1 MRSGVESSP
10 ERQADGVERVHVWA
24 VLLVQAEAYELQ
36 RGALLAQ
43 HEVAVCAG
51 GRRGE
56 LEHRREVVGQL
67 VDLPRN
73 CVGMSER
80 DPHGY
85 YYEKQDA
92 EEQDQDRAGAARRG
106 ARGSR
111 VGDRARR
118 GPPRPCRRSWS
129 MRLSTAL
136 LAAGGSVQALGV
148 PSDRRISNEVI
159 DELLAG
165 ASTEE
170 EIAGPG
176 GLLAELTKRLVERA
190 MEVELTDHVGYEPHL
205 EPPGGA
211 ENTRNGT
218 TPKTLI
224 TEHGKVPIDAPRDR
238 DGSFEPKIVRKR
250 QRRFVGFDE
259 KILALYSR
267 GLSTRDIEAHLEE
280 IYGVKVGRDLI
291 SRVTDA
297 VMDDVREWGKRP
309 LEDIYPIVFLD
320 CMVLKIREG
329 GTVQRR
335 ALYLAL
341 GVTLDGDRD
350 VLGMWFQ
357 ETEGAKFWMQVLTDL
372 KQRGVRDILIACV
385 DGLTGFPEA
394 IEAIF
399 PKTTVQTC
407 IVHLIRNSLKY
418 VPRRERE
425 QVARDLKPIYT
436 AKDAD
441 QAHAELEAFD
451 EKWGARFPVITQ
463 AWLNAW
469 EHVIPFLAFPDEVRR
484 VIYTTNAIEA
494 LNRQLRKAIKTKGS
508 FPNEDAARKLVY
520 LALQNAVPQWTRTRN
535 WTTALL
541 AFKIHFGDRVPD
553 TAN

>member
-1 MRSGVESSP
+1 MPTTTRSRTTQKRSSVL
-10 ERQADGVERVHVWA
+10 EREPGLEALAAGIA
-24 VLLVQAEAYELQ
+24 PVLT
-36 RGALLAQ
+36 
-43 HEVAVCAG
+43 
-51 GRRGE
+51 GE
-56 LEHRREVVGQL
+56 DR
-67 VDLPRN
+67 
-73 CVGMSER
+73 SER
-80 DPHGY
+80 
-85 YYEKQDA
+85 E
-92 EEQDQDRAGAARRG
+92 RAGIGAGQHRRG
-106 ARGSR
+106 APAAEPL
-111 VGDRARR
+111 D
-118 GPPRPCRRSWS
+118 RRSLAGELIDEAVES
-129 MRLSTAL
+129 
-136 LAAGGSVQALGV
+136 AAGRRRLRQALGM
-148 PSDRRISNEVI
+148 PSDGRISNEVI

-190 MEVELTDHVGYEPHL
+190 MEVELTDHVGYEPHC
-205 EPPGGA
+205 EPPGGGA
-211 ENTRNGT
+211 NQRNGT
-218 TPKTLI
+218 TEKTLI
-224 TEHGKVPIDAPRDR
+224 TEHGKVQIDAPRDR
-238 DGSFEPKIVRKR
+238 DGSFKPQIVRKR

-267 GLSTRDIEAHLEE
+267 GLSTRDIEAHLAE

-309 LEDIYPIVFLD
+309 LEDVYPIVFLD
-320 CMVLKIREG
+320 CMVLKIRENA
-329 GTVQRR
+329 TVQRR

-372 KQRGVRDILIACV
+372 KQRGVQDILIACV
-385 DGLTGFPEA
+385 DGLTGFPDA

-441 QAHAELEAFD
+441 QAQIELETFD

-469 EHVIPFLAFPDEVRR
+469 EHVIPFLAFPEEVRR

-508 FPNEDAARKLVY
+508 FPTEDAARKLVY
-520 LALQNAVPQWTRTRN
+520 LATQNAVPQWTRTRN

>member
-1 MRSGVESSP
+1 MPTTTKTMKSRTTI
-10 ERQADGVERVHVWA
+10 
-24 VLLVQAEAYELQ
+24 ELD
-36 RGALLAQ
+36 
-43 HEVAVCAG
+43 HDP
-51 GRRGE
+51 E
-56 LEHRREVVGQL
+56 LEGLGLGIAPGLTGDDR
-67 VDLPRN
+67 
-73 CVGMSER
+73 SER
-80 DPHGY
+80 
-85 YYEKQDA
+85 ERA
-92 EEQDQDRAGAARRG
+92 EIGAGQPRRG
-106 ARGSR
+106 APAGGPPTLPAEL
-111 VGDRARR
+111 VDEAVDRAAGRR
-118 GPPRPCRRSWS
+118 RVR
-129 MRLSTAL
+129 
-136 LAAGGSVQALGV
+136 QALGV

-176 GLLAELTKRLVERA
+176 GLLAELTKRLIERA
-190 MEVELTDHVGYEPHL
+190 LEVELSEHVGYEPHC

-211 ENTRNGT
+211 ANQRNGAP
-218 TPKTLI
+218 PKTLI
-224 TEHGKVPIDAPRDR
+224 TEHGKIQINAPRDR
-238 DGSFEPKIVRKR
+238 DGSFEPRIVKKR
-250 QRRFVGFDE
+250 QRRFVGFDD

-267 GLSTRDIEAHLEE
+267 GLSVRDIRAHVQE
-280 IYGVKVGRDLI
+280 IYGVQVSPDLI

-297 VMDDVREWGKRP
+297 VMDDVRDWGKRP

-320 CMVLKIREG
+320 CMVLKIREN

-350 VLGMWFQ
+350 VLGIWFQ
-357 ETEGAKFWMQVLTDL
+357 ETEGAKFWMQVLTEL

-385 DGLTGFPEA
+385 DGLSGFPEA

-436 AKDAD
+436 AVDAD
-441 QAHAELEAFD
+441 QAQVELEAFD

-469 EHVIPFLAFPDEVRR
+469 EHVTPFLAFPDEVRR

-520 LALQNAVPQWTRTRN
+520 LALQNATPQWTRTRN

>member
-1 MRSGVESSP
+1 MPSFQESSDVRARVCGP
-10 ERQADGVERVHVWA
+10 EGAGGEPLGEPPATPPRTRRRSKLSSDQVDDAVERARLREMVK
-24 VLLVQAEAYELQ
+24 
-36 RGALLAQ
+36 RPD
-43 HEVAVCAG
+43 
-51 GRRGE
+51 GE
-56 LEHRREVVGQL
+56 
-67 VDLPRN
+67 
-73 CVGMSER
+73 
-80 DPHGY
+80 
-85 YYEKQDA
+85 
-92 EEQDQDRAGAARRG
+92 
-106 ARGSR
+106 
-111 VGDRARR
+111 
-118 GPPRPCRRSWS
+118 
-129 MRLSTAL
+129 
-136 LAAGGSVQALGV
+136 
-148 PSDRRISNEVI
+148 RISDEVI
-159 DELLAG
+159 DQLLRG
-165 ASTEE
+165 ASTEQ

-190 MEVELTDHVGYEPHL
+190 MEIELTDHLGYEPHA
-205 EPPGGA
+205 EPPGGTG
-211 ENTRNGT
+211 NTRNGT
-218 TPKTLI
+218 SPKRLI
-224 TEHGKVPIDAPRDR
+224 GEHGQVAIDAPRDR
-238 DGSFEPKIVRKR
+238 DGSFSPKIVRKR
-250 QRRFVGFDE
+250 QRRFEGFDD

-291 SRVTDA
+291 SKVTDG
-297 VMDDVREWGKRP
+297 VMDDVRDWAKRP

-320 CMVLKIREG
+320 CMVLKIRENG
-329 GTVQRR
+329 SVTRR

-357 ETEGAKFWMQVLTDL
+357 ETEGAKFWMQILNDL

-385 DGLTGFPEA
+385 DGLKGFPDA

-399 PKTTVQTC
+399 PHTTVQTC
-407 IVHLIRNSLKY
+407 LVHLIRSSLRY
-418 VPRRERE
+418 VPRRDRE

-441 QAHAELEAFD
+441 QAQAELEAFD
-451 EKWGARFPVITQ
+451 EKWGQRFPPITQ

-469 EHVIPFLAFPDEVRR
+469 EHVTPFLAFPAEVRR

-508 FPNEDAARKLVY
+508 FPSEDAARKLVY

-535 WTTALL
+535 WTAALL

-553 TAN
+553 IAS